1 MLPLLITQFLY
12 VQWWDEIAFVFNV
25 TIMQCCCLCVQ
36 CVHVEFMIFSVWLC
50 VCVLWCWLFVLC
62 TITICRWWWFINVCS
77 KTFTTCETDLFML
90 NVHFITINKWFFL
103 LNEVSGI
110 LSWSNCFSVEKLR
123 KLGNSTVV
131 EQLGTRSVH
140 EWKSNIKVTVAAWY
154 SSTRAR
160 HLPLPSPATVDV
172 CRNIST
178 AITLRTFSPGSF
190 SE

>member
-50 VCVLWCWLFVLC
+50 VCVCVLWCWLFVLC

-90 NVHFITINKWFFL
+90 NVHFITINKCFFFIKLSFRHIKLVQL
-103 LNEVSGI
+103 LFSRETENCSGATWNTISPWMEV
-110 LSWSNCFSVEKLR
+110 
-123 KLGNSTVV
+123 
-131 EQLGTRSVH
+131 
-140 EWKSNIKVTVAAWY
+140 
-154 SSTRAR
+154 
-160 HLPLPSPATVDV
+160 
-172 CRNIST
+172 
-178 AITLRTFSPGSF
+178 
-190 SE
+190 